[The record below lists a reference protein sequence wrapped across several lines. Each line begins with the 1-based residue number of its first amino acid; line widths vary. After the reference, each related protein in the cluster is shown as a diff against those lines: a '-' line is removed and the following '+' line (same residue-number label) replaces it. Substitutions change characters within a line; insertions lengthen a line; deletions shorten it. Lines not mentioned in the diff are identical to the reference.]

1 MPKYTATTPIKH
13 DGKRLAVGGSI
24 SLSEKEAQ
32 RLLTAGAIELAASG
46 KTAEEIAAEK
56 AAADK
61 VAAEKA
67 AAEKAAADKAEAD
80 AAKLKP

>member
-1 MPKYTATTPIKH
+1 MPKYTVLTPIKH
-13 DGKRLAVGGSI
+13 DGKRFAVDGVI

-32 RLLTAGAIELAASG
+32 HLLAAEAIGPAAPAKS
-46 KTAEEIAAEK
+46 AEEISAEK

-67 AAEKAAADKAEAD
+67 AAEKAAAAAD
-80 AAKLKP
+80 AAQPKP